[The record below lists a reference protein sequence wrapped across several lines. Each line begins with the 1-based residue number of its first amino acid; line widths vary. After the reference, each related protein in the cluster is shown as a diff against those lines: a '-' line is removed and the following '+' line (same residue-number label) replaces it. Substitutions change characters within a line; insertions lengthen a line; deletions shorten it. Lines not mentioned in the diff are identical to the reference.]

1 MWTPLAL
8 SLRVAGLATVLSAA
22 AGILIAAALAG
33 RRHPLANLL
42 DAGINLPLVLPPTVL
57 GYYLLVALGA
67 RSPVGIWLESL
78 GIRLVFTWQGAVIAA
93 SIVALPLIVQSA
105 KAAIEAVEPSLQDV
119 ARTLGRSEV
128 AIFLSVTLPLAWR
141 GLLAGSMLA
150 FSRALGEFG
159 ATLMV
164 AGNIPGRTQTLSIAI
179 YDAVQSGNAEAA
191 NWMALLLTTVAVL
204 LLLGM
209 RTIGQALAGGK
220 PGG

>member
-93 SIVALPLIVQSA
+93 SIVALPLIVQST

-119 ARTLGRSEV
+119 ARTLGRSEA